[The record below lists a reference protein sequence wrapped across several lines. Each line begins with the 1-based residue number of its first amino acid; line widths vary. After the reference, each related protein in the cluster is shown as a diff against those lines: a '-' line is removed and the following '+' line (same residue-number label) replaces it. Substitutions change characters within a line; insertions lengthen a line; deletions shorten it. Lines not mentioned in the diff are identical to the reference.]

1 MLAVLIGSPS
11 LLTHGMRQTGFCSQA
26 CNIGMF
32 GQDLLKLV
40 LITYSAF
47 FRSTLRL
54 HSCILL
60 LFCISPAWVLHA
72 YSLRRSHSLSVK
84 CHCGSYTGKPR
95 RATALG
101 AWGDLQQLSSVPP
114 SGRPLRGQDQDT
126 VRSPA
131 PWRRLLGE
139 QWSSDSHPAATFLT
153 VLGALS
159 CPWEVIKSVSF
170 IVISPSIAVA
180 LYWGCD
186 RASLRVEL
194 KWGPQMGTP
203 HNSSL
208 WEGHSTKP
216 GCQH

>member
-11 LLTHGMRQTGFCSQA
+11 LLTHGMRQIAFCSQA
-26 CNIGMF
+26 CNIGTF

-40 LITYSAF
+40 LITYSTF

-54 HSCILL
+54 HSCIHL

-72 YSLRRSHSLSVK
+72 HSLRRSHSFSVK
-84 CHCGSYTGKPR
+84 SHCSSYTGKPR
-95 RATALG
+95 QTTALG
-101 AWGDLQQLSSVPP
+101 AWGDIQQLNSMPP
-114 SGRPLRGQDQDT
+114 SERPLRGQDQDT

-139 QWSSDSHPAATFLT
+139 QWSSDSHPGAQLWRW
-153 VLGALS
+153 LEALS
-159 CPWEVIKSVSF
+159 CPQEGIKSVSF
-170 IVISPSIAVA
+170 IVISSSVA

-208 WEGHSTKP
+208 WEGCSTKP
-216 GCQH
+216 GC